1 MFSET
6 LWDDEVDVLCVGAEG
21 GVLAAGIAAASAGLD
36 VYLGV
41 TEPTDGDADL
51 AASLSYSGGDRE
63 TTKHLGGF
71 DYAFG
76 KGDNALTRWPVRT
89 VEDVVPT
96 PNSRNRG
103 PIEPFFGAAL
113 EQWAHRCA
121 AAPSGVLYDRVRDRQ
136 MTEMRCSARGEKIE
150 AAVLGSL
157 HLSPDLPAV
166 SLTTWLKRRAAAVGL
181 QPDTGVRLSRL
192 IFEDGPVGALLDTPE
207 GVKAVRANENLI
219 IGVGDPVA
227 VRTQPLI
234 SGTAPMT
241 ARVCLVSKA
250 ASRFGELE
258 IVTATGDEHHLL
270 FVDAPEAELEL
281 AASGL

>member
-1 MFSET
+1 MFTET
-6 LWDDEVDVLCVGAEG
+6 LWDDEVDVLCIGAEG
-21 GVLAAGIAAASAGLD
+21 GVLAAGIAAATAGLD
-36 VYLGV
+36 VYLGI

-51 AASLSYSGGDRE
+51 ATSLSYSGGDRA

-71 DYAFG
+71 DYAFD
-76 KGDNALTRWPVRT
+76 KRESALTRWPARAA
-89 VEDVVPT
+89 EDIVPT
-96 PNSRNRG
+96 PNTRNRVS
-103 PIEPFFGAAL
+103 IEPFFGAAL

-121 AAPSGVLYDRVRDRQ
+121 AAPNGVLYDRVRDRQ
-136 MTEMRCSARGEKIE
+136 MAEMRCSARGEKIE

-166 SLTTWLKRRAAAVGL
+166 SLSTWLKSRAAAVGL
-181 QPDTGVRLSRL
+181 QPNTGVRLTRL
-192 IFEDGPVGALLDTPE
+192 IFEDGLVGAQLDTP
-207 GVKAVRANENLI
+207 GGAKTVRANENLI
-219 IGVGDPVA
+219 IGVGHPMV

-258 IVTATGDEHHLL
+258 IVTATGDEQHLL